1 MKNRAKTIRVSLT
14 GVNLNRVYSE
24 CKKQNI
30 DLYNID
36 RIDYKNIEFDIDIKN
51 KSILKGI
58 AKGQRYEYKEKNNYG
73 AVKFI
78 NFLKYRF
85 GILIG
90 IVFFVLINIISSFF
104 VWNIQ
109 IIGNETVSKDDIL
122 GILESQKISVGK
134 PIRSLNLENI
144 ENEITNNIEEI
155 SLCSVIKKGTTIIV
169 NVKEKISN
177 GYQSDT
183 NSCDIVAP
191 ENLTIV
197 ELNVVNGTAQKKV
210 GDSVKKG
217 EVIVGGFLMDSNG
230 NKISCNAV
238 ANIKAKLWRTETFEY
253 YKQKEV
259 ATRTGKVIKIANLD
273 LFDMEFPVKKGNNVF
288 ENFEV
293 EENTYFLTDDNF
305 LPLIMTEKIYYEVE
319 KSVVTQNFEADRKD
333 IISNLQRQAN
343 MQVKENEVVVKT
355 FETITEDAEKFI
367 ITAYV
372 EVEFDI

>member
-90 IVFFVLINIISSFF
+90 IVFFVLINIITSFF

-109 IIGNETVSKDDIL
+109 IIGNETVSKDAIL
-122 GILESQKISVGK
+122 KILESQKISIGK
-134 PIRSLNLENI
+134 PIRNLDFVNI
-144 ENEITNNIEEI
+144 ENEITNNMEEI

-169 NVKEKISN
+169 NIKEKISN

-230 NKISCNAV
+230 NKIPCNAV
-238 ANIKAKLWRTETFEY
+238 AKIKAKSWITETVEF

-259 ATRTGKVIKIANLD
+259 STRTGNVIKIANLD
-273 LFDMEFPVKKGNNVF
+273 LFDMEFPVKKGNNLF
-288 ENFEV
+288 ENYEV

-305 LPLIMTEKIYYEVE
+305 LPLTMTEKIYYEVE
-319 KSVVTQNFEADRKD
+319 KNVVTQDFDSERED
-333 IISNLQRQAN
+333 IISGLQKQTKMR
-343 MQVKENEVVVKT
+343 VKESEMIVKT
-355 FETITEDAEKFI
+355 FETITEDEEKFV

-372 EVEFDI
+372 EVLFDL